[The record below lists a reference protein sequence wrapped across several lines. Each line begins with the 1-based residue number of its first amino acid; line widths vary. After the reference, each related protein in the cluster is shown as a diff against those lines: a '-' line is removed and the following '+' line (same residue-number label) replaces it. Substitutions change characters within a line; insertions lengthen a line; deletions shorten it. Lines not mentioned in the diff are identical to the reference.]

1 MNRRSIPAFIVVLA
15 GIIALVVVGQNFEE
29 RPTPVF
35 SSPAGAWM
43 PSVTDIGSLTGSWFC
58 PGVPATGE
66 NGVGGSV
73 MISNRASD
81 ALEGRYTV
89 LSPEGLAAEQSFSVG
104 PWSQSTIDVDAFV
117 TAAFA
122 SVVVEIDGGQ
132 GFVEQV
138 ANHPAGDSVTPCAD
152 DTSSQWH
159 LADGFTAGG
168 SSETLVLTNPY
179 DDLVLSDLTFSTES
193 GFSEPNAFKGFSVPP
208 KSVKV
213 ISIAELG
220 NRDEPIIAASVT
232 TRSGRL
238 VVGRAQHFTG
248 AGRLG
253 YDVSLAAPALRD
265 QWWFADGERGEGIT
279 ETFSI
284 YNPTDSDVSV
294 TPFFLGLPSEFDG
307 GGFAPIEV
315 PARQVVMFAPF
326 DGASDATDFT
336 SDSGFLRTP
345 IPNGRHAAVFST
357 LSDPSV
363 VVERVLT
370 RPFGETIATSVVQ
383 GAPPRPDGFV
393 ANRWHVGI
401 GPTEPTESALV
412 IYNVDQEQATIT
424 IEAVGPGGPSA
435 IPSLT
440 DIPLGPGAVLT
451 IDLLAPDALGQELIV
466 NASNRVFI
474 ERSLE
479 RGGGLSGRSG
489 SWALPASDF

>member
-1 MNRRSIPAFIVVLA
+1 
-15 GIIALVVVGQNFEE
+15 
-29 RPTPVF
+29 
-35 SSPAGAWM
+35 
-43 PSVTDIGSLTGSWFC
+43 LT
-58 PGVPATGE
+58 
-66 NGVGGSV
+66 
-73 MISNRASD
+73 
-81 ALEGRYTV
+81 
-89 LSPEGLAAEQSFSVG
+89 
-104 PWSQSTIDVDAFV
+104 
-117 TAAFA
+117 
-122 SVVVEIDGGQ
+122 
-132 GFVEQV
+132 
-138 ANHPAGDSVTPCAD
+138 
-152 DTSSQWH
+152 
-159 LADGFTAGG
+159 
-168 SSETLVLTNPY
+168 
-179 DDLVLSDLTFSTES
+179 DLTFSTES

-265 QWWFADGERGEGIT
+265 QWWFADGERGEGVT

-284 YNPTDSDVSV
+284 YNPTDNDVSV
-294 TPFFLGLPSEFDG
+294 TPFFLGLPLEFDG

-315 PARQVVMFAPF
+315 PARQVVVFAPF
-326 DGASDATDFT
+326 EGADDAADAT
-336 SDSGFLRTP
+336 SDSGFFATR
-345 IPNGRHAAVFST
+345 IPNGRHAIVFST

-401 GPTEPTESALV
+401 GPTEPTEAALV
-412 IYNVDQEQATIT
+412 VYNVDQEQATIT

-451 IDLLAPDALGQELIV
+451 IDLVAPDALGQELIV

-479 RGGGLSGRSG
+479 RGGELSGRSG

>member
-15 GIIALVVVGQNFEE
+15 GIIALVVVGRNFEE

-326 DGASDATDFT
+326 DGVSDATDVT

-393 ANRWHVGI
+393 ANRWHVGM

-451 IDLLAPDALGQELIV
+451 VDLLAPDALGQELIV

>member
-1 MNRRSIPAFIVVLA
+1 MNRRSIPALIVVLA
-15 GIIALVVVGQNFEE
+15 VMVALIAVGRNVEE

-35 SSPAGAWM
+35 SSPGGTWM
-43 PSVTDIGSLTGSWFC
+43 PSVTDVGSLTGSWFC

-66 NGVGGSV
+66 DGVGGSV

-81 ALEGRYTV
+81 ALEGRFTV

-104 PWSQSTIDVDAFV
+104 AWSQSTIDVDAFV

-152 DTSSQWH
+152 NTSSQWH

-265 QWWFADGERGEGIT
+265 QWWFADGERGDGIT

-326 DGASDATDFT
+326 DGASGVADATP
-336 SDSGFLRTP
+336 DSESLRTP
-345 IPNGRHAAVFST
+345 IPNGRHAVVFST

-370 RPFGETIATSVVQ
+370 RPFGESIATSVVQ

-393 ANRWHVGI
+393 ANRWHIGI